1 MKGSPGSCLTGSWIP
16 VKEILYASSSSAGEK
31 RKLWRERRGRAQ
43 GGGRGGCKL
52 CVWPRREAERLTRAS
67 RSPQGKR
74 VLPFSNPGL
83 TLGNLQPCDSRA
95 RTLSDFPW
103 TRPVP
108 PPEARSGGFGALL
121 KSRELGSPR
130 PATRPSRCRDMP
142 QPPTSRRTREEV
154 DATLQVAKL
163 NTAELLPTVHCLSFG
178 PGTSGAAAG
187 DFCLLELE
195 PALCQQLEAGHR

>member
-1 MKGSPGSCLTGSWIP
+1 M
-16 VKEILYASSSSAGEK
+16 
-31 RKLWRERRGRAQ
+31 
-43 GGGRGGCKL
+43 
-52 CVWPRREAERLTRAS
+52 
-67 RSPQGKR
+67 
-74 VLPFSNPGL
+74 
-83 TLGNLQPCDSRA
+83 
-95 RTLSDFPW
+95 
-103 TRPVP
+103 
-108 PPEARSGGFGALL
+108 

-142 QPPTSRRTREEV
+142 QQPTSRRTREEV